1 MILNQKQT
9 KCETNMQ
16 GATSFTIQANAKM
29 FRILSSGLYS
39 NKERAI
45 IREVSCNAF
54 DANVDAGN
62 GDEPIE
68 VHLPNDLEPFFSI
81 KDKGTGLSP
90 EQMVNIYTQ
99 YGNSTKTDRNDM
111 IGALGLGSKSPFSY
125 IDSFTVISIKD
136 GLRSTYSCYIDGSGE
151 PKLQPFGSEET
162 DEHNGVEVRFPV
174 KSEDFVKFKQEAEIV
189 FRPFKVKPTVTGNAD
204 YKVKDFDILLE
215 SDTEN
220 DWELVKPISH
230 SWNRDQIR
238 VAVQGNIEYPINT
251 DKISEFLSEKAKTFL
266 YEDFRLYFN
275 IGDLDIAA
283 SREELGYDKITI
295 KNIVTKFE
303 KMASE
308 IIEAQNKKINSYET
322 KYEAMKYIADI
333 QATSRIYRDFTFE
346 YKGEPIFTSVK
357 FDSNKFQV
365 VKYAS
370 NGRNIRRDALN
381 NSWNSEYTF
390 NVYSAKT
397 EVIFVL
403 ADENKTKSVTK
414 ARSLVNNDNVV
425 YLVNDK
431 DFFNIIGNPEYIKA
445 SDIKLEVTKKTKV
458 KGKHFKKYYNDADLS
473 RQYRNT
479 YTTADDL
486 GVDLGETFYYTEI
499 KNNLPTNGKN
509 IYSYYRVAEKL
520 GLLDDIT
527 VIGISAAYTKTKAF
541 KEFEANGI
549 EIYDY
554 LEELLKNSKELKSK
568 IQEINEFRN
577 FDIYNNLPR
586 GFSNVLES
594 EKILSEFSED
604 HIINKVANIT
614 KKEYGYW
621 ERDEL
626 RFYRNTMINLGI
638 LDEEE
643 SFERLDIELVESYPL
658 LNDLGWSF
666 PENAVLE
673 YIKGQDL
680 LRKLKLDKSSAN
692 NTETENQGEKA

>member
-16 GATSFTIQANAKM
+16 GATAFTIQANAKM
-29 FRILSSGLYS
+29 FRILSNSLYS

-68 VHLPNDLEPFFSI
+68 VNLPNDLEAFFSI

-99 YGNSTKTDRNDM
+99 YGNSTKTDRNDQ

-230 SWNRDQIR
+230 SWKRDQIR
-238 VAVQGNIEYPINT
+238 VAVQGNIEYPINI
-251 DKISEFLSEKAKTFL
+251 DKISEFLSENAKTFL

-295 KNIVTKFE
+295 ENIVTKFE

-346 YKGEPIFTSVK
+346 YKGEPIITSVK

-370 NGRNIRRDALN
+370 KGRNIRREALN
-381 NSWNSEYTF
+381 NRWNSEFTF
-390 NVYSAKT
+390 NVNSAKT

-431 DFFNIIGNPEYIKA
+431 DFFNIIGDPEYIKA

-458 KGKHFKKYYNDADLS
+458 RGKHFKKYYNDADLS

-479 YTTADDL
+479 YTTAVDL
-486 GVDLGETFYYTEI
+486 DVDLGETFYYTEI

-626 RFYRNTMINLGI
+626 RFYGNTMINLGI

-658 LNDLGWSF
+658 LNDLEWSF

-680 LRKLKLDKSSAN
+680 LKKLKLDKSSAN
-692 NTETENQGEKA
+692 NTETENQGENA